1 MNTTLPTSP
10 EARDKNARDGPKTS
24 TLILQE
30 IARRRERQQVVDVQ
44 AESVKMVLVSVGGV
58 LCAFRG
64 ENVKEILPLLPIYP
78 VPGTPE
84 CLPGVINVR
93 GQIESVVELT
103 KLMGLPSPNESP
115 FQRIVIGEAG
125 GIRSGVLVESV
136 VDVLDVPVGAVRPPL
151 DTLAMSIRDLVSG
164 SFQHGDTLVTLLD
177 LSKVFGKI
185 PG

>member
-1 MNTTLPTSP
+1 MTTNVPASP
-10 EARDKNARDGPKTS
+10 EAKEKTSRDGPRTS
-24 TLILQE
+24 AVLLQE

-44 AESVKMVLVSVGGV
+44 VECVKMVLVSVGGV
-58 LCAFRG
+58 PCAFRG
-64 ENVKEILPLLPIYP
+64 ECVKEILPLLPIFP

-84 CLPGVINVR
+84 CLLGVINVR

-103 KLMGLPSPNESP
+103 KLMGLPSPNEGPSS
-115 FQRIVIGEAG
+115 RIVIGEAG

-136 VDVLDVPVGAVRPPL
+136 VDVLDVPAGALRPPL
-151 DTLAMSIRDLVSG
+151 ETLSTSIRELVAG
-164 SFQHGDTLVTLLD
+164 SFQHGETLVTLLD